1 MAFYDQVTHRGVI
14 AYEQIL
20 PPYRPT
26 GSAVIRKVTYTHEL
40 AEARPISVT
49 RKQTAEKEQ
58 PNTSLDVTYPPEY
71 DHEGNMTSPGSIFDR
86 GKTSPL
92 KMLKPV
98 TLHVDMAFDIKSPHT
113 ESDVNGLRR
122 RTGLQP
128 PLKLVP
134 MIRPS
139 SAPSK
144 TGPLPFP
151 ARRPPTLFTGRAS
164 RAARPKSASNMSYF
178 QDNLHRASSPEL
190 LQPSSRPQSPQK
202 PSRPSSASSQLIV
215 QQLITT
221 KRPQSA
227 PRLSSSSSA
236 SFAPS
241 HRGTGFRF
249 S

>member
-113 ESDVNGLRR
+113 ESDAHGLRR
-122 RTGLQP
+122 HVGLQP

-151 ARRPPTLFTGRAS
+151 ARRPPTLFVSKETCLALLLAVSSILFHVGLS
-164 RAARPKSASNMSYF
+164 VKGCI
-178 QDNLHRASSPEL
+178 LHMITALSTLRNSHPQKHFETSLGA
-190 LQPSSRPQSPQK
+190 LQP
-202 PSRPSSASSQLIV
+202 I
-215 QQLITT
+215 IEI
-221 KRPQSA
+221 
-227 PRLSSSSSA
+227 
-236 SFAPS
+236 
-241 HRGTGFRF
+241 
-249 S
+249 